1 MQQDIIGELNKYPK
15 GYWDFKGK
23 TKTGIHSIGK
33 YPATMVPDMQYELLN
48 IIVKQ
53 IRDNNIKLLDP
64 FCGSGTTL
72 VIAQDLG
79 IDSTG
84 IDINPYATL
93 LSYVKTNIYDRDKM
107 LSAIDRIEN
116 NLNQEQNFK
125 EHYFYNIEKWFR
137 KDIIQSLSIIRQ
149 CIIAEEDVS
158 IRKFFWICLSETIF
172 KFSNDRT
179 STFKLHILPEEK
191 INLIQDDCIEFFIGE
206 VKENASLLNYE
217 EKNRVKII
225 YGDCCEVMQ
234 YKLNEKFK
242 IICTSPPYGDNSTT
256 VTYGQAS
263 ILGSIINVVE
273 IQIVSSQHL
282 FFCPERGEN
291 MIKPTEFVNYVDRL
305 PDDCV
310 ESMTDGEVHFHLPHP
325 GHITCPF
332 CSSAH
337 IGVHQYRPQVLR
349 GIPGA
354 TKRYVYNR
362 RRYRCHDCGKTFVE
376 ESPFLASFQRR
387 IGNRLRQIRARKKL
401 SQREVIESIGIPFHL
416 YVKYEDDVEPEI
428 PSTLVAM
435 KIAECLGTDVLDI
448 WGDQLK

>member
-1 MQQDIIGELNKYPK
+1 MKRKFEEIRLNRMKR
-15 GYWDFKGK
+15 DL
-23 TKTGIHSIGK
+23 TKTTVPSYYSPDMLVYKDAAEEQIELLARFILTNDAHSKRRILFQLV
-33 YPATMVPDMQYELLN
+33 PATMDEYGLYN
-48 IIVKQ
+48 KC
-53 IRDNNIKLLDP
+53 
-64 FCGSGTTL
+64 CG
-72 VIAQDLG
+72 D
-79 IDSTG
+79 
-84 IDINPYATL
+84 
-93 LSYVKTNIYDRDKM
+93 TN
-107 LSAIDRIEN
+107 
-116 NLNQEQNFK
+116 
-125 EHYFYNIEKWFR
+125 
-137 KDIIQSLSIIRQ
+137 
-149 CIIAEEDVS
+149 CIFAAFI
-158 IRKFFWICLSETIF
+158 FFP
-172 KFSNDRT
+172 K
-179 STFKLHILPEEK
+179 
-191 INLIQDDCIEFFIGE
+191 
-206 VKENASLLNYE
+206 
-217 EKNRVKII
+217 
-225 YGDCCEVMQ
+225 
-234 YKLNEKFK
+234 
-242 IICTSPPYGDNSTT
+242 
-256 VTYGQAS
+256 
-263 ILGSIINVVE
+263 
-273 IQIVSSQHL
+273 
-282 FFCPERGEN
+282 RGEN

-325 GHITCPF
+325 GHLICPF
-332 CSSAH
+332 CSSSH

>member
-1 MQQDIIGELNKYPK
+1 MRIK
-15 GYWDFKGK
+15 GAFF
-23 TKTGIHSIGK
+23 
-33 YPATMVPDMQYELLN
+33 VPCM
-48 IIVKQ
+48 
-53 IRDNNIKLLDP
+53 
-64 FCGSGTTL
+64 
-72 VIAQDLG
+72 
-79 IDSTG
+79 
-84 IDINPYATL
+84 
-93 LSYVKTNIYDRDKM
+93 
-107 LSAIDRIEN
+107 
-116 NLNQEQNFK
+116 
-125 EHYFYNIEKWFR
+125 
-137 KDIIQSLSIIRQ
+137 
-149 CIIAEEDVS
+149 
-158 IRKFFWICLSETIF
+158 
-172 KFSNDRT
+172 
-179 STFKLHILPEEK
+179 
-191 INLIQDDCIEFFIGE
+191 
-206 VKENASLLNYE
+206 
-217 EKNRVKII
+217 
-225 YGDCCEVMQ
+225 
-234 YKLNEKFK
+234 
-242 IICTSPPYGDNSTT
+242 
-256 VTYGQAS
+256 
-263 ILGSIINVVE
+263 GSIINVVE

-305 PDDCV
+305 PDGCV
-310 ESMTDGEVHFHLPHP
+310 ESVTDGEVHFHLPHP
-325 GHITCPF
+325 GHIICPF
-332 CSSAH
+332 CSSSH

>member
-1 MQQDIIGELNKYPK
+1 MLERELCNYAEKLAN
-15 GYWDFKGK
+15 FIRGK
-23 TKTGIHSIGK
+23 
-33 YPATMVPDMQYELLN
+33 
-48 IIVKQ
+48 
-53 IRDNNIKLLDP
+53 
-64 FCGSGTTL
+64 
-72 VIAQDLG
+72 
-79 IDSTG
+79 
-84 IDINPYATL
+84 
-93 LSYVKTNIYDRDKM
+93 
-107 LSAIDRIEN
+107 
-116 NLNQEQNFK
+116 NF
-125 EHYFYNIEKWFR
+125 
-137 KDIIQSLSIIRQ
+137 
-149 CIIAEEDVS
+149 
-158 IRKFFWICLSETIF
+158 
-172 KFSNDRT
+172 
-179 STFKLHILPEEK
+179 
-191 INLIQDDCIEFFIGE
+191 
-206 VKENASLLNYE
+206 
-217 EKNRVKII
+217 
-225 YGDCCEVMQ
+225 
-234 YKLNEKFK
+234 
-242 IICTSPPYGDNSTT
+242 
-256 VTYGQAS
+256 
-263 ILGSIINVVE
+263 GSIINVVE

-282 FFCPERGEN
+282 FFCPKRGEN

-325 GHITCPF
+325 GHVICPF
-332 CSSAH
+332 CNSSH

>member
-1 MQQDIIGELNKYPK
+1 
-15 GYWDFKGK
+15 
-23 TKTGIHSIGK
+23 
-33 YPATMVPDMQYELLN
+33 
-48 IIVKQ
+48 
-53 IRDNNIKLLDP
+53 
-64 FCGSGTTL
+64 
-72 VIAQDLG
+72 
-79 IDSTG
+79 
-84 IDINPYATL
+84 
-93 LSYVKTNIYDRDKM
+93 
-107 LSAIDRIEN
+107 
-116 NLNQEQNFK
+116 
-125 EHYFYNIEKWFR
+125 
-137 KDIIQSLSIIRQ
+137 
-149 CIIAEEDVS
+149 
-158 IRKFFWICLSETIF
+158 
-172 KFSNDRT
+172 
-179 STFKLHILPEEK
+179 
-191 INLIQDDCIEFFIGE
+191 
-206 VKENASLLNYE
+206 
-217 EKNRVKII
+217 
-225 YGDCCEVMQ
+225 
-234 YKLNEKFK
+234 
-242 IICTSPPYGDNSTT
+242 
-256 VTYGQAS
+256 
-263 ILGSIINVVE
+263 
-273 IQIVSSQHL
+273 
-282 FFCPERGEN
+282 

-332 CSSAH
+332 CSSTH

-401 SQREVIESIGIPFHL
+401 SQREVIELIGIPFHL